1 MADTKP
7 PDGSCSHRVGAET
20 GYCRVTGGT
29 RRYQQGWRCVAH
41 DPRTL
46 AGLPP
51 LPEPPG
57 IPAYR

>member
-7 PDGSCSHRVGAET
+7 PDGSCSHRVGAGA
-20 GYCRVTGGT
+20 GYCRVTEGT
-29 RRYQQGWRCVAH
+29 RRYIHGYRCPAH

-51 LPEPPG
+51 LPPSPG